1 MIGVFDSGV
10 GGLTAVK
17 QIFKY
22 LPGYQVVYFGDTARV
37 PYGSKSPETIRQYAL
52 EDADF
57 LVARGAK
64 IILIA
69 CNTVSSVAYD
79 LLNGHYPVPV
89 LDIIMPGVKAALS
102 ATKNG
107 KIGVIGTMATVNSGT
122 HRNFLNRLDPSVR
135 VHYQACPLLVSVAEH
150 NTIRPEIT
158 RMIIEDYLKSLLR
171 ERVDTLIL
179 ACTHFPHFRQIISEV
194 VGEEVALI
202 DPAEQAALDLSRLL
216 EKNKKLAASLTR
228 GKRHKFFV
236 SDLPHEFRQTCQQFL
251 GEEIGHVNKVRIEDI
266 FVLNG
271 KNGKS
276 KKLSGNRRA

>member
-22 LPGYQVVYFGDTARV
+22 LPSYQVIYFGDTARV

-89 LDIIMPGVKAALS
+89 LDIIMPGVKAALL

-107 KIGVIGTMATVNSGT
+107 KIGVIGTIATVNSDT
-122 HRNFLNRLDPSVR
+122 HRNFLNRLDPSVA
-135 VHYQACPLLVSVAEH
+135 VYYQACPLLVSLAEH
-150 NTIRPEIT
+150 NTIRIEIT
-158 RMIIEDYLKSLLR
+158 RMIVEDYLKPLLG
-171 ERVDTLIL
+171 EGIDTLIL
-179 ACTHFPHFRQIISEV
+179 ACTHFPHFREIIREV
-194 VGEEVALI
+194 VGEEVVLI

-216 EKNKKLAASLTR
+216 GKNKKLDASLTR
-228 GKRHKFFV
+228 GNRHKFFV
-236 SDLPHEFRQTCQQFL
+236 SDLPNEFRQTCRKFL
-251 GEEIGHVNKVRIEDI
+251 GKEIGNVRKVKIEDI
-266 FVLNG
+266 FILNG
-271 KNGKS
+271 YGKKEKRKS
-276 KKLSGNRRA
+276 S